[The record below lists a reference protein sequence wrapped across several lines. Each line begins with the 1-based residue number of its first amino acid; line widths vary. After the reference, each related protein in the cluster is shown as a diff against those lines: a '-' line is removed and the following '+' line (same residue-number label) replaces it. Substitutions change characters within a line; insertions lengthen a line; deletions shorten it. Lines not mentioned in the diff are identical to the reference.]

1 MQVIVWMAWD
11 VRLNQGNGVD
21 RIDVSYDLLL
31 AEFRLCIPHGALFA
45 EEMTFCALEH
55 VFLK

>member
-1 MQVIVWMAWD
+1 MAWD